1 MVKLALALPEQM
13 FVDIQTIARNPAN
26 YKRHPR
32 EQIERIAASYR
43 RFGQRKPL
51 VVQKKNEQVT
61 LVAGEG
67 GLSALRV
74 LAQEDAEK
82 WSQAW
87 VTLVPE
93 DWTDDDILGY
103 LVADNETQRGAES
116 NEEFLADILERQQ
129 AGGFDYQSLG
139 FSSTDYHLLMKD
151 RAPVLPLAQEQE
163 SEQTEERKPSD
174 LDQFNFGTIR
184 QLVFQYDV
192 ETYQK
197 VIAQLDQYREQR
209 GLETNSDVLIELLNT
224 VVEA

>member
-1 MVKLALALPEQM
+1 MVTQQTIPQQAYI
-13 FVDIQTIARNPAN
+13 DITQIARNPQN

-129 AGGFDYQSLG
+129 AGGFEYKSLG
-139 FSSTDYHLLMKD
+139 FNDIDYQALMKD
-151 RAPVLPLAQEQE
+151 RLPVLPATHDQEAT
-163 SEQTEERKPSD
+163 EQVEQKPSD

-197 VIAQLDQYREQR
+197 VIAQLDQYREQW
-209 GLETNSDVLIELLNT
+209 GLETNSDVLIELLHT
-224 VVEA
+224 AVEA